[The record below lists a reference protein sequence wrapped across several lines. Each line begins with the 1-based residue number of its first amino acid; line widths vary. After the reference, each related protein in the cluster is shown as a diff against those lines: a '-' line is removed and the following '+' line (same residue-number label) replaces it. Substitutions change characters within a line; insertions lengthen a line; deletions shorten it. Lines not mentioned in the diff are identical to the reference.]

1 MTVFRISASLLVLAL
16 LFTASGCGSS
26 SDGDDR
32 RGRGQGGDAIPSVE
46 AVQSR
51 FGSLPLQERMSGRVR
66 AGDQIGVYP
75 EIEAPVVSVAVQN
88 GDYVEKGD
96 VLARLRDDQY
106 RERLRQAESELKIA
120 RAGAKRARATLKE
133 LQAQLKR
140 TERLAESQ
148 YESEQQ
154 LESLRARV
162 QGAEADVDEAVARVE
177 QAEATV
183 DERRSDLRETV
194 IRAPFSGYVGNRD
207 AEVGQ
212 RVGPNTQIFTMG
224 SLDTMRVEVQ
234 VTDKMFG
241 KIRPGQTARI
251 QSPSL
256 PDTVITAEVSRMSPF
271 LDEATYS
278 AELEIDVPNS
288 DRLLTS
294 GMYVEVDVSYGET
307 RQATLVPKSALY
319 ENPETGTRGIF
330 VAPSLGS
337 EVPVSAPDEFNP
349 DDPPPLTKP
358 TPTDFREVEILA
370 EGRQTV
376 GVRGIE
382 PGAWIITVGQNLLST
397 SAGERTD
404 ARVRPMPWSRLM
416 ALQRLQDVDLLERV
430 LDRQQRIAERR
441 FGSGGGST
449 GRSDTSTTDSVQSA
463 ASDTSRSAAGLTS
476 QR

>member
-1 MTVFRISASLLVLAL
+1 MTVFRISASFLVLAL
-16 LFTASGCGSS
+16 LFTASGCGS

>member
-1 MTVFRISASLLVLAL
+1 MTDFRISASFLALAL
-16 LFTASGCGSS
+16 LFVASGCGSS

-32 RGRGQGGDAIPSVE
+32 RGRGRGGNATPSVE

-66 AGDQIGVYP
+66 ASDQIGVYP

-154 LESLRARV
+154 LEGLRARV
-162 QGAEADVDEAVARVE
+162 QGAEADVDEAEARVE

-212 RVGPNTQIFTMG
+212 RVGPNMQIFTMG

-241 KIRPGQTARI
+241 KIQPGQTARI

-256 PDTVITAEVSRMSPF
+256 PDTVITAEVSRISPF

-278 AELEIDVPNS
+278 AELEIDIPNS

-294 GMYVEVDVSYGET
+294 GMYVEADVLYGET

-382 PGAWIITVGQNLLST
+382 PGAWIVTVGQNLLST

-404 ARVRPMPWSRLM
+404 ARVRPMAWSRLM

-463 ASDTSRSAAGLTS
+463 ASDTSRSAVGLTS